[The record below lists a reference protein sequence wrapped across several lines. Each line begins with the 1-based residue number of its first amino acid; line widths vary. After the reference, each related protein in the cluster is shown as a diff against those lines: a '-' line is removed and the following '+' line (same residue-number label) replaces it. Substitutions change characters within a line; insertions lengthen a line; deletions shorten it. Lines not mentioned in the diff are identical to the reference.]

1 MQRLPHSNT
10 MRMKVLQLLE
20 IQMLSHRHSKHWVKQ
35 VKVPIRLGLNRQIHA
50 LAVGLP
56 QLFI

>member
-1 MQRLPHSNT
+1 